1 MPVKLYI
8 YMILYVHNST
18 STTVPHV
25 LQWGCWTLGWW
36 ILWWW
41 QHWFWCQVWWCLEC
55 HGCLPILAERSS
67 PSEVHRR
74 SKGLGPGVWLHSR
87 AGLPKQMCWVFPLWL
102 PLMNLGL
109 EYLDTLVSHRPLIS
123 FDGFVILTPTV
134 SQNVAKRCH
143 ILMPLPFRCQGGLAG
158 FAWEGGKV
166 IRWSSGRSGWCDT
179 EQQGK
184 RRIQDAKVL
193 LAALFW
199 LEWLKNEHVNVY
211 VLRLCYVCSV

>member
-1 MPVKLYI
+1 MYI
-8 YMILYVHNST
+8 IPL
-18 STTVPHV
+18 VPLCHMFCNEDAGHWGGGFFGGGSIGFGAKFGGALNATGAFQS
-25 LQWGCWTLGWW
+25 LQSAAVPWNYIGEAK
-36 ILWWW
+36 
-41 QHWFWCQVWWCLEC
+41 VW
-55 HGCLPILAERSS
+55 
-67 PSEVHRR
+67 
-74 SKGLGPGVWLHSR
+74 GLGFDCIQELDG
-87 AGLPKQMCWVFPLWL
+87 KQMCWVFPLWL

-184 RRIQDAKVL
+184 RRIQDAKVV

-211 VLRLCYVCSV
+211 VVYVLRLCYVCSV